1 MDSLVADSG
10 AMHEKLVGGARNT
23 IES

>member
-1 MDSLVADSG
+1 MDSLVAGSG